1 MLAQGGQSTD
11 LVMLGEGGGREDPQ
25 VWCCSGRG
33 VDETHRSDAI
43 QGGGGGLSSPELRAG
58 HLEVLMIYGV
68 GSSRGRGEGKTTPR
82 SDDVK
87 GQMGSKEKGGIQ

>member
-33 VDETHRSDAI
+33 VDKTHRSDAI
-43 QGGGGGLSSPELRAG
+43 QGGVEFFRVESR
-58 HLEVLMIYGV
+58 
-68 GSSRGRGEGKTTPR
+68 SSRGPDDIRGGVFKR
-82 SDDVK
+82 K
-87 GQMGSKEKGGIQ
+87 GRG